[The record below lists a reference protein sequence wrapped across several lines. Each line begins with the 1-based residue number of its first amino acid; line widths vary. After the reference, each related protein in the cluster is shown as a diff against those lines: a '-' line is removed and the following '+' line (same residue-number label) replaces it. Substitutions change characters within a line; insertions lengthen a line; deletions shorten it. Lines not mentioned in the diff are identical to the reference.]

1 MGTSNKVIVIG
12 GGAAG
17 MMAAIFAADAGA
29 QVTLL
34 ERNEK
39 LGKKIYITGKGR
51 CNVTNDCTQEEFLRQ
66 VPRNP
71 RFLYSALSHFDPQ
84 DMMALLEDN
93 GCPVQ
98 VQRGQRV
105 YPQTEKASDV
115 TRTLTRMMERRS
127 VQVRLNSRVQA
138 LRRTGDAVTGVV
150 LESGEILD
158 AGAVI
163 LATGGASYPM
173 TGSTGD
179 GYALA
184 ASAGHTLIPCEAVL
198 SALETTEAWP
208 RDLQGLALKNV
219 RLTLKSGK
227 KTLYTELG
235 EMLFTHF
242 GISGPLV
249 LEMSCHLP
257 EQLSD
262 ARVTLDLKP
271 GLTPE
276 QLDARLQRDFAAQPR
291 KQLQNVLPGLLP
303 LRLSALFPVLAGVP
317 ADRVCGQITR
327 AEREKLCQTL
337 KALPITLSARRPLAE
352 AIVTRGGVTV
362 REVQPATMESKL
374 CPGLY
379 FAGEVLDVDAHTGGF
394 NLQIAF
400 STGAL
405 AGASAPEK
413 VLSQE

>member
-1 MGTSNKVIVIG
+1 MNKVIVIG

-17 MMAAIFAADAGA
+17 LTAALSAAEAGSS
-29 QVTLL
+29 VTLL
-34 ERNEK
+34 EGNEK

-51 CNVTNDCTQEEFLRQ
+51 CNVTNACDPAAFLNK
-66 VPRNP
+66 VVKNP
-71 RFLYSALSHFDPQ
+71 RFLFSALNAFGPE
-84 DMMALLEDN
+84 DMMALLERL
-93 GCPVQ
+93 GCPVK
-98 VQRGQRV
+98 VERGDRV
-105 YPQTEKASDV
+105 FPVSEKASDV
-115 TRTLTRMMERRS
+115 TRALEKELRRLGVS
-127 VQVRLNSRVQA
+127 IRLNTKVSHIFVENE
-138 LRRTGDAVTGVV
+138 AVCGAE
-150 LESGEILD
+150 LEDGTRLD
-158 AGAVI
+158 ANRVI
-163 LATGGASYPM
+163 VATGGQSYPS

-179 GYALA
+179 GFRWMAEL
-184 ASAGHTLIPCEAVL
+184 GHTVYPPLPSLIALTCGAAWV
-198 SALETTEAWP
+198 SA
-208 RDLQGLALKNV
+208 LQGLSLKNV
-219 RLTLKSGK
+219 RLTLKRGK
-227 KTLYTELG
+227 KVLYSDVG

-276 QLDARLQRDFAAQPR
+276 QLDARLQRDFTAQPR

-303 LRLSALFPVLAGVP
+303 LRLSALFPALAGVP

-337 KALPITLSARRPLAE
+337 KALPMTLSARRPLAE

-405 AGASAPEK
+405 AGVSAAEK

>member
-1 MGTSNKVIVIG
+1 MSKRPEILVAG

-17 MMAAIFAADAGA
+17 MMAALFAARAGA
-29 QVTLL
+29 SVTLL

-51 CNVTNDCTQEEFLRQ
+51 CNLTNDCSLEEFLRQ

-71 RFLYSALSHFDPQ
+71 RFLYGALNRFGPQ
-84 DMMALLEDN
+84 DMMALMEEA
-93 GCPVQ
+93 GCPVE

-105 YPQTEKASDV
+105 FPRSEKASDV
-115 TRTLTRMMERRS
+115 IRALARLMEQAGVR
-127 VQVRLNSRVQA
+127 VRLHSRIQSLIVQEGRA
-138 LRRTGDAVTGVV
+138 AGVV
-150 LESGEILD
+150 LENGERLEAD
-158 AGAVI
+158 AVI
-163 LATGGASYPM
+163 LALGGQSYPM

-184 ASAGHTLIPCEAVL
+184 REAGHHVLPPEAVL
-198 SALETTEAWP
+198 SALETVENWP
-208 RDLQGLALKNV
+208 RALQGLALKNV
-219 RLTLKSGK
+219 RLTLRSGR

-257 EQLSD
+257 AELAQ
-262 ARVTLDLKP
+262 AQVTLDLKP

-276 QLDARLQRDFAAQPR
+276 QLDLRLQRDFAAQPR

-303 LRLSALFPVLAGVP
+303 LRLSALFPDLAGVSGE
-317 ADRVCGQITR
+317 RVCGQITR
-327 AEREKLCQTL
+327 GEREQLGAAL
-337 KALPITLSARRPLAE
+337 KALPITLRARRPLAE
-352 AIVTRGGVTV
+352 AIVTRGGVDV
-362 REVQPATMESKL
+362 KEIQPATMESKL
-374 CPGLY
+374 LPGLY
-379 FAGEVLDVDAHTGGF
+379 FAGEMIDVDAHTGGF

-405 AGASAPEK
+405 AGSSAAGMA
-413 VLSQE
+413 

>member
-1 MGTSNKVIVIG
+1 MNKRPEILVAG

-17 MMAAIFAADAGA
+17 MMAALFAARAGA
-29 QVTLL
+29 SVTLL

-51 CNVTNDCTQEEFLRQ
+51 CNLTNDCSLEEFLRQ

-71 RFLYSALSHFDPQ
+71 RFLYGALNRFGPQ
-84 DMMALLEDN
+84 DMMALMEEA
-93 GCPVQ
+93 GCPVE

-105 YPQTEKASDV
+105 FPRSEKASDV
-115 TRTLTRMMERRS
+115 IRALARLMEQAGVR
-127 VQVRLNSRVQA
+127 VRLHSRIQSVIVQEGRA
-138 LRRTGDAVTGVV
+138 AGVV
-150 LESGEILD
+150 LESGERLEAD
-158 AGAVI
+158 AVI
-163 LATGGASYPM
+163 LALGGQSYPM

-184 ASAGHTLIPCEAVL
+184 REAGHHVLPPEAVL
-198 SALETTEAWP
+198 SALETVEDWP
-208 RDLQGLALKNV
+208 RALQGLALKNV
-219 RLTLKSGK
+219 RLTLRSGR

-257 EQLSD
+257 AELAQ
-262 ARVTLDLKP
+262 AQVTLDLKP
-271 GLTPE
+271 GLTPQ
-276 QLDARLQRDFAAQPR
+276 QLDLRLQREFATQPR

-303 LRLSALFPVLAGVP
+303 LRLSALFPDLAGVSGE
-317 ADRVCGQITR
+317 RVCGQITR
-327 AEREKLCQTL
+327 GEREQLGAAL
-337 KALPITLSARRPLAE
+337 KALPITLRARRPLAE
-352 AIVTRGGVTV
+352 AIVTRGGVDV
-362 REVQPATMESKL
+362 KEIQPATMESKL
-374 CPGLY
+374 LPGLY
-379 FAGEVLDVDAHTGGF
+379 FAGEMIDVDAHTGGF

-405 AGASAPEK
+405 AGSSAAGMA
-413 VLSQE
+413 

>member
-1 MGTSNKVIVIG
+1 MNKRPEILVAG

-17 MMAAIFAADAGA
+17 MMAALFAARAGA
-29 QVTLL
+29 SVTLL

-51 CNVTNDCTQEEFLRQ
+51 CNLTNDCSLEEFLRQ

-71 RFLYSALSHFDPQ
+71 RFLYGALNRFGPQ
-84 DMMALLEDN
+84 DMMALMEEAD
-93 GCPVQ
+93 CPVE

-105 YPQTEKASDV
+105 FPRSEKASDV
-115 TRTLTRMMERRS
+115 IRALARLMEQAGVR
-127 VQVRLNSRVQA
+127 VRLHSRIQSLIVQEGRA
-138 LRRTGDAVTGVV
+138 AGVV
-150 LESGEILD
+150 LENGERLEAD
-158 AGAVI
+158 AVI
-163 LATGGASYPM
+163 LALGGQSYPM

-184 ASAGHTLIPCEAVL
+184 REAGHHVLPPEAVL
-198 SALETTEAWP
+198 SALETVEDWP
-208 RDLQGLALKNV
+208 RALQGLALKNV
-219 RLTLKSGK
+219 RLTLRSGR

-257 EQLSD
+257 AELAQ
-262 ARVTLDLKP
+262 AQVTLDLKP

-276 QLDARLQRDFAAQPR
+276 QLDLRLQRDFAAQPR

-303 LRLSALFPVLAGVP
+303 LRLSALFPDLAGVSGE
-317 ADRVCGQITR
+317 RVCGQITR
-327 AEREKLCQTL
+327 GEREQLGAAL
-337 KALPITLSARRPLAE
+337 KALPITLRARRPLAE
-352 AIVTRGGVTV
+352 AIVTRGGVDV
-362 REVQPATMESKL
+362 KEIQPATMESKL
-374 CPGLY
+374 LPGLY
-379 FAGEVLDVDAHTGGF
+379 FAGEMIDVDAHTGGF

-405 AGASAPEK
+405 AGSSAAGMA
-413 VLSQE
+413 

>member
-1 MGTSNKVIVIG
+1 MNKRPEILVAG

-17 MMAAIFAADAGA
+17 MMAALFAARAGA
-29 QVTLL
+29 SVTLL

-51 CNVTNDCTQEEFLRQ
+51 CNLTNDCSLEEFLRQ

-71 RFLYSALSHFDPQ
+71 RFLYGALNRFGPQ
-84 DMMALLEDN
+84 DMMALMEEA
-93 GCPVQ
+93 GCPVE

-105 YPQTEKASDV
+105 FPRSEKASDV
-115 TRTLTRMMERRS
+115 IRALGRLMEQAGVR
-127 VQVRLNSRVQA
+127 VRLHSRIQSLIVQEGRA
-138 LRRTGDAVTGVV
+138 AGVV
-150 LESGEILD
+150 LENGERLEAD
-158 AGAVI
+158 AVI
-163 LATGGASYPM
+163 LALGGQSYPM

-184 ASAGHTLIPCEAVL
+184 REAGHHVLPPEAVL
-198 SALETTEAWP
+198 SALETVENWP
-208 RDLQGLALKNV
+208 RALQGLALKNV
-219 RLTLKSGK
+219 RLTLRSGR

-257 EQLSD
+257 AELAQ
-262 ARVTLDLKP
+262 AQVTLDLKP

-276 QLDARLQRDFAAQPR
+276 QLDLRLQRDFAAQPR

-303 LRLSALFPVLAGVP
+303 LRLSALFPDLAGVSGE
-317 ADRVCGQITR
+317 RICGQITR
-327 AEREKLCQTL
+327 GEREQLGAAL
-337 KALPITLSARRPLAE
+337 KALPITLRARRPLAE
-352 AIVTRGGVTV
+352 AIVTRGGVDV
-362 REVQPATMESKL
+362 KEIQPATMESKL
-374 CPGLY
+374 LPGLY
-379 FAGEVLDVDAHTGGF
+379 FAGEMIDVDAHTGGF

-405 AGASAPEK
+405 AGSSAAGMA
-413 VLSQE
+413 

>member
-1 MGTSNKVIVIG
+1 MSKRPEILVAG

-17 MMAAIFAADAGA
+17 MMAALFAARAGA
-29 QVTLL
+29 SVTLL

-51 CNVTNDCTQEEFLRQ
+51 CNLTNDCSMEEFLRQ

-71 RFLYSALSHFDPQ
+71 RFLYGALNRFGPQ
-84 DMMALLEDN
+84 DMMALMEEA
-93 GCPVQ
+93 GCPVE

-105 YPQTEKASDV
+105 FPRSEKASDV
-115 TRTLTRMMERRS
+115 IRALARLMEQAGVR
-127 VQVRLNSRVQA
+127 VRLHSRIQSLIVQEGRA
-138 LRRTGDAVTGVV
+138 AGVV
-150 LESGEILD
+150 LENGEGLEAD
-158 AGAVI
+158 AVI
-163 LATGGASYPM
+163 LALGGQSYPM

-184 ASAGHTLIPCEAVL
+184 REAGHHVLPPEAVL
-198 SALETTEAWP
+198 SALETVENWP
-208 RDLQGLALKNV
+208 RALQGLALKNV
-219 RLTLKSGK
+219 RLTLRSGR

-257 EQLSD
+257 AELAQ
-262 ARVTLDLKP
+262 AQVTLDLKP

-276 QLDARLQRDFAAQPR
+276 QLDLRLQRDFAAQPR

-303 LRLSALFPVLAGVP
+303 LRLSALFPDLAGVSGE
-317 ADRVCGQITR
+317 RICGQITR
-327 AEREKLCQTL
+327 GEREQLGAAL
-337 KALPITLSARRPLAE
+337 KALPITLRARRPLAE
-352 AIVTRGGVTV
+352 AIVTRGGVDV
-362 REVQPATMESKL
+362 KEIQPATMESKL
-374 CPGLY
+374 LPGLY
-379 FAGEVLDVDAHTGGF
+379 FAGEMIDVDAHTGGF

-405 AGASAPEK
+405 AGSSAAGMA
-413 VLSQE
+413 

>member
-1 MGTSNKVIVIG
+1 MNKRPEILVAG

-17 MMAAIFAADAGA
+17 MMAALFAARAGA
-29 QVTLL
+29 SVTLL

-51 CNVTNDCTQEEFLRQ
+51 CNLTNDCSLEEFLRQ

-71 RFLYSALSHFDPQ
+71 RFLYGALNRFGPQ
-84 DMMALLEDN
+84 DMMALMEEA
-93 GCPVQ
+93 GCPVE

-105 YPQTEKASDV
+105 FPRSEKASDV
-115 TRTLTRMMERRS
+115 IRALARLMEQAGVR
-127 VQVRLNSRVQA
+127 VRLHSRIQSLIVQEGRA
-138 LRRTGDAVTGVV
+138 AGVV
-150 LESGEILD
+150 LENGERLEAD
-158 AGAVI
+158 AVI
-163 LATGGASYPM
+163 LALGGQSYPM

-184 ASAGHTLIPCEAVL
+184 REAGHHVLPPEAVL
-198 SALETTEAWP
+198 SALETVENWP
-208 RDLQGLALKNV
+208 RALQGLALKNV
-219 RLTLKSGK
+219 RLTLRSGR

-257 EQLSD
+257 AELAQ
-262 ARVTLDLKP
+262 AQVTLDLKP

-276 QLDARLQRDFAAQPR
+276 QLDLRLQRDFATQPR

-303 LRLSALFPVLAGVP
+303 LRLSALFPDLAGVSGE
-317 ADRVCGQITR
+317 RVCGQITR
-327 AEREKLCQTL
+327 GEREQLGAAL
-337 KALPITLSARRPLAE
+337 KALPITLRARRPLAE
-352 AIVTRGGVTV
+352 AIVTRGGVDV
-362 REVQPATMESKL
+362 KEIQPATMESKL
-374 CPGLY
+374 LPGLY
-379 FAGEVLDVDAHTGGF
+379 FAGEMIDVDAHTGGF

-405 AGASAPEK
+405 AGSSAAGMA
-413 VLSQE
+413 

>member
-1 MGTSNKVIVIG
+1 MNKRPEILVAG

-17 MMAAIFAADAGA
+17 MMAALFAARAGA
-29 QVTLL
+29 SVTLL

-51 CNVTNDCTQEEFLRQ
+51 CNLTNDCSLEEFLRQ

-71 RFLYSALSHFDPQ
+71 RFLYGALNRFGPQ
-84 DMMALLEDN
+84 DMMALMEEA
-93 GCPVQ
+93 GCPVE

-105 YPQTEKASDV
+105 FPRSEKASDV
-115 TRTLTRMMERRS
+115 IRALARLMEQAGVR
-127 VQVRLNSRVQA
+127 VRLHSRIQSLIV
-138 LRRTGDAVTGVV
+138 REGRTAGVV
-150 LESGEILD
+150 LENGEGLEAD
-158 AGAVI
+158 AVI
-163 LATGGASYPM
+163 LALGGQSYPM

-184 ASAGHTLIPCEAVL
+184 REAGHHVLPPEAVL
-198 SALETTEAWP
+198 SALETVENWP
-208 RDLQGLALKNV
+208 RALQGLALKNV
-219 RLTLKSGK
+219 RLTLRSGR

-257 EQLSD
+257 AELAQ
-262 ARVTLDLKP
+262 AQVTLDLKP

-276 QLDARLQRDFAAQPR
+276 QLDLRLQRDFATQPR

-303 LRLSALFPVLAGVP
+303 LRLSALFPDLAGVSGE
-317 ADRVCGQITR
+317 RVCGQITR
-327 AEREKLCQTL
+327 GEREQLGAAL
-337 KALPITLSARRPLAE
+337 KALPITLRARRPLAE
-352 AIVTRGGVTV
+352 AIVTRGGVDV
-362 REVQPATMESKL
+362 KEIQPATMESKL
-374 CPGLY
+374 LPGLY
-379 FAGEVLDVDAHTGGF
+379 FAGEMIDVDAHTGGF

-405 AGASAPEK
+405 AGSSAAGMA
-413 VLSQE
+413 

>member
-1 MGTSNKVIVIG
+1 MNKRPEILVAG

-17 MMAAIFAADAGA
+17 MMAALFAARAGA
-29 QVTLL
+29 SVTLL

-51 CNVTNDCTQEEFLRQ
+51 CNLTNDCSLEEFLRQ

-71 RFLYSALSHFDPQ
+71 RFLYGALNRFGPQ
-84 DMMALLEDN
+84 DMMALMEEA
-93 GCPVQ
+93 GCPVE

-105 YPQTEKASDV
+105 FPRSEKASDV
-115 TRTLTRMMERRS
+115 IRALARLMEQAGVR
-127 VQVRLNSRVQA
+127 VRLHSRIQSLIVQEGRA
-138 LRRTGDAVTGVV
+138 AGVV
-150 LESGEILD
+150 LENGEGLEVD
-158 AGAVI
+158 AVI
-163 LATGGASYPM
+163 LALGGQSYPM

-184 ASAGHTLIPCEAVL
+184 REAGHHVLPPEAVL
-198 SALETTEAWP
+198 SALETVENWP
-208 RDLQGLALKNV
+208 RALQGLALKNV
-219 RLTLKSGK
+219 RLTLRSGR

-257 EQLSD
+257 AELAQ
-262 ARVTLDLKP
+262 AQVTLDLKP

-276 QLDARLQRDFAAQPR
+276 QLDLRLQRDFAAQPR

-303 LRLSALFPVLAGVP
+303 LRLSALFPDLAGVSGE
-317 ADRVCGQITR
+317 RVCGQITR
-327 AEREKLCQTL
+327 GEREQLGAAL
-337 KALPITLSARRPLAE
+337 KALPITLRARRPLAE
-352 AIVTRGGVTV
+352 AIVTRGGVDV
-362 REVQPATMESKL
+362 KEIQPATMESKL
-374 CPGLY
+374 LPGLY
-379 FAGEVLDVDAHTGGF
+379 FAGEMIDVDAHTGGF

-405 AGASAPEK
+405 AGSSAAGMA
-413 VLSQE
+413 

>member
-1 MGTSNKVIVIG
+1 MNKRPEILVAG

-17 MMAAIFAADAGA
+17 MMAALFAARAGA
-29 QVTLL
+29 SVTLL

-51 CNVTNDCTQEEFLRQ
+51 CNLTNDCSLEEFLRQ

-71 RFLYSALSHFDPQ
+71 RFLYGALNRFGPQ
-84 DMMALLEDN
+84 DMMALMEEA
-93 GCPVQ
+93 GCPVE

-105 YPQTEKASDV
+105 FPRSEKASDV
-115 TRTLTRMMERRS
+115 IRALARLMEQAGVR
-127 VQVRLNSRVQA
+127 VRLHNRIQSLIVQEGRA
-138 LRRTGDAVTGVV
+138 AGVM
-150 LESGEILD
+150 LESGERLEAD
-158 AGAVI
+158 AVI
-163 LATGGASYPM
+163 LALGGQSYPM

-184 ASAGHTLIPCEAVL
+184 REAGHHVLPPEAVL
-198 SALETTEAWP
+198 SALETVEDWP
-208 RDLQGLALKNV
+208 RALQGLALKNV
-219 RLTLKSGK
+219 RLTLRSGR

-257 EQLSD
+257 AELAQ
-262 ARVTLDLKP
+262 AQVTLDLKP

-276 QLDARLQRDFAAQPR
+276 QLDLRLQRDFAAQPR

-303 LRLSALFPVLAGVP
+303 LRLSALFPDLAGVSGE
-317 ADRVCGQITR
+317 RICGQITR
-327 AEREKLCQTL
+327 GEREQLGAAL
-337 KALPITLSARRPLAE
+337 KALPITLRARRPLAE
-352 AIVTRGGVTV
+352 AIVTRGGVDV
-362 REVQPATMESKL
+362 KEIQPATMESKL
-374 CPGLY
+374 LPGLY
-379 FAGEVLDVDAHTGGF
+379 FAGEMIDVDAHTGGF

-405 AGASAPEK
+405 AGSSAAGMA
-413 VLSQE
+413 

>member
-1 MGTSNKVIVIG
+1 MNKRPEILVAG

-17 MMAAIFAADAGA
+17 MMAALFAARAGA
-29 QVTLL
+29 SVTLL

-51 CNVTNDCTQEEFLRQ
+51 CNLTNDCSLEEFLRQ

-71 RFLYSALSHFDPQ
+71 RFLYGALNRFGPQ
-84 DMMALLEDN
+84 DMMALMEEA
-93 GCPVQ
+93 GCPVE

-105 YPQTEKASDV
+105 FPRSEKASDV
-115 TRTLTRMMERRS
+115 IRALARLMEQAGVR
-127 VQVRLNSRVQA
+127 VRLHSRIQSLIVREGRA
-138 LRRTGDAVTGVV
+138 AGVV
-150 LESGEILD
+150 LESGERLEAD
-158 AGAVI
+158 AVI
-163 LATGGASYPM
+163 LALGGQSYPM

-184 ASAGHTLIPCEAVL
+184 REAGHHVLPPEAVL
-198 SALETTEAWP
+198 SALETVEDWP
-208 RDLQGLALKNV
+208 RALQGLALKNV
-219 RLTLKSGK
+219 RLTLRSGR

-257 EQLSD
+257 AELAQ
-262 ARVTLDLKP
+262 AQVTLDLKP
-271 GLTPE
+271 GLTPQ
-276 QLDARLQRDFAAQPR
+276 QLDLRLQRDFAAQPR

-303 LRLSALFPVLAGVP
+303 LRLSALFPDLAGVSGE
-317 ADRVCGQITR
+317 RVCGQITR
-327 AEREKLCQTL
+327 GEREQLGAAL
-337 KALPITLSARRPLAE
+337 KALPITLRARRPLAE
-352 AIVTRGGVTV
+352 AIVTRGGVDV
-362 REVQPATMESKL
+362 KEIQPATMESKL
-374 CPGLY
+374 LPGLY
-379 FAGEVLDVDAHTGGF
+379 FAGEMIDVDAHTGGF

-405 AGASAPEK
+405 AGSSAAGMA
-413 VLSQE
+413 